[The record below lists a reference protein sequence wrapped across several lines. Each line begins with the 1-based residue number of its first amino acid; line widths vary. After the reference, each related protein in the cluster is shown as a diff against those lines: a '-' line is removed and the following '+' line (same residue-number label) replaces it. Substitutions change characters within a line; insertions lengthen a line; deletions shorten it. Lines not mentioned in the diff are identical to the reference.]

1 MSEMR
6 LKWQAE
12 AKSHLVLYA
21 TPENEFELG
30 VIDGLQARNNMMAY
44 ISEKKM
50 GYKLLILDAE
60 R

>member
-30 VIDGLQARNNMMAY
+30 VFDGLQARNDMMAY
-44 ISEKKM
+44 ISEKM

-60 R
+60 I